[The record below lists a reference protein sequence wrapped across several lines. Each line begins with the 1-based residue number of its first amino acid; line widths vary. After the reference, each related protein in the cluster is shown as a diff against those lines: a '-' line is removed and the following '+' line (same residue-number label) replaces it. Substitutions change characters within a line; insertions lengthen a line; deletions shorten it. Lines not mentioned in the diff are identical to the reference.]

1 VGAVFLRIKS
11 PTINRNFQKAVFFR
25 IFMKKA
31 FLAIKFHENSKNR
44 ELIENIS
51 KALSKS
57 GIETTIMARDYEK
70 WGKVH
75 FSPEE
80 LMKLTF
86 ELINKNEMLIIEFS
100 EKGVGL
106 GIEAGY
112 AFAKKKPI
120 IVIAKE
126 GSDISN
132 TMKGISKKII
142 FYNRPE
148 ELTDIL
154 LENLK

>member
-1 VGAVFLRIKS
+1 
-11 PTINRNFQKAVFFR
+11 
-25 IFMKKA
+25 MKNA
-31 FLAIKFHENSKNR
+31 YLAIKFHENNNNK

-51 KALSKS
+51 KSLAEA
-57 GIETTIMARDYEK
+57 GIKITSMARDFEK

-75 FSPEE
+75 FLPEE

-86 ELINKNEMLIIEFS
+86 ELIDKNEMLIVEFS

-126 GSDISN
+126 SSDISN
-132 TMKGISKKII
+132 TLKGISKEII
-142 FYNRPE
+142 FYNNPK
-148 ELTDIL
+148 ELANKFKI
-154 LENLK
+154 

>member
-1 VGAVFLRIKS
+1 
-11 PTINRNFQKAVFFR
+11 
-25 IFMKKA
+25 MKNA
-31 FLAIKFHENSKNR
+31 YLAIKFHENNQNK
-44 ELIENIS
+44 ELIENICQS
-51 KALSKS
+51 LTEA
-57 GIETTIMARDYEK
+57 GIQTIVMARDYEK

-75 FSPEE
+75 FLPEE

-86 ELINKNEMLIIEFS
+86 ELIDKTEMLIIEFS

-112 AFAKKKPI
+112 AFAKKIPI

-132 TMKGISKKII
+132 TLKGISKEII
-142 FYNRPE
+142 FYNNPK
-148 ELTDIL
+148 ELA
-154 LENLK
+154 NKFKNRKN

>member
-1 VGAVFLRIKS
+1 
-11 PTINRNFQKAVFFR
+11 
-25 IFMKKA
+25 MKNA
-31 FLAIKFHENSKNR
+31 YLVIKFHENNKNK

-51 KALSKS
+51 KSLAEA
-57 GIETTIMARDYEK
+57 GIQTTIMARDFEK

-86 ELINKNEMLIIEFS
+86 ELINENEMLIVEFS

-112 AFAKKKPI
+112 AFAKNMPI

-132 TMKGISKKII
+132 TMKGIAKEVI
-142 FYNRPE
+142 FYNNPK
-148 ELTDIL
+148 ELVTKFK
-154 LENLK
+154 NRNK

>member
-1 VGAVFLRIKS
+1 
-11 PTINRNFQKAVFFR
+11 
-25 IFMKKA
+25 MKNA
-31 FLAIKFHENSKNR
+31 YLVIKFHENNKNKA
-44 ELIENIS
+44 LIENIS
-51 KALSKS
+51 KSLLDA
-57 GIETTIMARDYEK
+57 GIQTTVMARDFEK

-86 ELINKNEMLIIEFS
+86 ELINKNEILIVEFS

-112 AFAKKKPI
+112 AFAKNKPI

-132 TMKGISKKII
+132 TISGIAKEII
-142 FYNRPE
+142 FYNNPE
-148 ELTDIL
+148 ELVIKFKNKNNF
-154 LENLK
+154 E

>member
-1 VGAVFLRIKS
+1 
-11 PTINRNFQKAVFFR
+11 
-25 IFMKKA
+25 MKNA
-31 FLAIKFHENSKNR
+31 YLVIKFHENNKNK

-51 KALSKS
+51 KSLAEA
-57 GIETTIMARDYEK
+57 GIQTTIMARDFEK

-86 ELINKNEMLIIEFS
+86 ELINKNEMLIVEFS

-112 AFAKKKPI
+112 AFAKNMPI

-132 TMKGISKKII
+132 TMKGIAKEVI
-142 FYNRPE
+142 FYNNPK
-148 ELTDIL
+148 ELVTKFK
-154 LENLK
+154 NRNK